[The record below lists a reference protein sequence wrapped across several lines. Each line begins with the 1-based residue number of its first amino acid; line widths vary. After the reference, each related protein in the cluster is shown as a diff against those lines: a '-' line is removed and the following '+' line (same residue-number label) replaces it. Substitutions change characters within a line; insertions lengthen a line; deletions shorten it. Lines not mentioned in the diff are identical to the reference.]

1 VSRRLDRASYLLLP
15 AGVIVATLAMIEAV
29 VRGFDIATYVLPAP
43 TEVFRKL
50 GTDWDLIGSAIGSTL
65 QVLVLGF
72 LIGVAFGFVIAVAM
86 AQSRLVMR
94 GIYPILIASQAV
106 PVIAIGAA
114 LTIWL
119 GFGLA
124 PKLVIVALIVFFPV
138 VVNVIDGL
146 RNVDPDHV
154 ALARTMGASDT
165 RIFLHIRLPATVT
178 PLFSALK
185 LAATFSVTGAVF
197 AEWTATQNY
206 GVGNYLLEKNS
217 RLDVTGVF
225 AAILVL
231 AVIGILF
238 FLLVAFV
245 ERLVTPWKSRSTPR
259 SHPWRRAPVAPP
271 VHARPKGETT

>member
-1 VSRRLDRASYLLLP
+1 MRRHLDRASYVVLP
-15 AGVIVATLAMIEAV
+15 VAVIVATLGIIEAV
-29 VRGFDIATYVLPAP
+29 VRGFDVASYVLPAP
-43 TEVFRKL
+43 TAVFRKL
-50 GTDWDLIGSAIGSTL
+50 GTDWDLIGGSIGSTL
-65 QVLVLGF
+65 QVLFLGF
-72 LIGVAFGFVIAVAM
+72 LIGVAAGFVLAVAM
-86 AQSRLVMR
+86 AQSQLVMR

-119 GFGLA
+119 GFGIA

-154 ALARTMGASDT
+154 ALARTMGASDS

-197 AEWTATQNY
+197 AEWTATENY

-225 AAILVL
+225 ASILVL
-231 AVIGILF
+231 ALIGILF
-238 FLLVAFV
+238 FLLVALV
-245 ERLVTPWKSRSTPR
+245 ERLVTPWKTRSTPR
-259 SHPWRRAPVAPP
+259 THPWRRVSGSPPAP
-271 VHARPKGETT
+271 ARPKGETT